1 MKAAQW
7 EASTASAASGADGF
21 SEGWSSSLGVSAGV
35 RFMGAGRGA
44 GYRPVHL
51 TQEPMHS

>member
-35 RFMGAGRGA
+35 RVMGAGRGA